1 MTEEVN
7 VVIDSS
13 EEVSLPQP
21 KKRDLFFTKQVDQ
34 DSIAALTESIL
45 AIEKH
50 DKYIKKLYALHN
62 LDYSP
67 RPINIYIDSYGGMV
81 YQCFG
86 LLSVMRECSTP
97 IHTIVTGTAMSCGF
111 LIAISGHKRSCYADS
126 THMYHQVSTGV
137 IGTLKEV
144 ESEYL
149 EASRLQAR
157 IEEITLRQTKI
168 TPEKLEEIYNMR
180 HDFYMSSIEALQL
193 GCVDNIIGSVQAQP
207 ELKKVVKAKTQK
219 Q

>member
-1 MTEEVN
+1 MSEETT
-7 VVIDSS
+7 VIDSS

-50 DKYIKKLYALHN
+50 DKYIKKLYSLHN
-62 LDYSP
+62 LEYSP

-86 LLSVMRECSTP
+86 LLSIMRESSTP

-111 LIAISGHKRSCYADS
+111 LIAISGHVRSCYADS
-126 THMYHQVSTGV
+126 THMYHQVSTGI

-144 ESEYL
+144 ETEFL
-149 EASRLQAR
+149 EASRLQDR
-157 IEEITLRQTKI
+157 IEDITLRQTKI

-180 HDFYMSSIEALQL
+180 HDFYMSSEEALTL
-193 GCVDNIIGSVQAQP
+193 GCVDNIIGTIHTP
-207 ELKKVVKAKTQK
+207 KTKKPVTRKKKEA
-219 Q
+219 

>member
-1 MTEEVN
+1 MSEETT
-7 VVIDSS
+7 VIDSN

-50 DKYIKKLYALHN
+50 DKYIKKLYSLHN
-62 LDYSP
+62 LEYSP

-86 LLSVMRECSTP
+86 LLSIMRESSTP

-111 LIAISGHKRSCYADS
+111 LIAISGHVRSCYADS
-126 THMYHQVSTGV
+126 THMYHQVSTGI

-144 ESEYL
+144 ETEFL
-149 EASRLQAR
+149 EASRLQDR
-157 IEEITLRQTKI
+157 IEDITLRQTKI
-168 TPEKLEEIYNMR
+168 TPQKLEEIYNMR
-180 HDFYMSSIEALQL
+180 HDFYMSCEEALAL
-193 GCVDNIIGSVQAQP
+193 GCVDNIIGTIHTP
-207 ELKKVVKAKTQK
+207 KTKKPVTRKKKEA
-219 Q
+219 